1 MEGFPYTE
9 IMRIIIYS
17 YNYYPEP
24 IGIAPLMTELA
35 EGLVKRGHEVR
46 VVTGMPNYPERQIYE
61 GYQGKLYMTELR
73 NGVAIQRSYVLV
85 RPRPT
90 LLERVILDASFV
102 VSSFIHAL
110 RGKRPDVVFL
120 TSPPLPIAVPAAL
133 LGWLHRCP
141 VILNLQDIIPEAAI
155 HVGLLKNKK
164 LIWVFEGLEKFAYRN
179 ATKISI
185 IADQFAHNLIK
196 KGVPAKKLVTI
207 PNWVDTEFIHPLPKE
222 HNYFRAKYQLEGK
235 FVLMYSGNIGLTQG
249 LETVVKAA
257 KLLAHVPDLVVIIV
271 GEEKAIG
278 RLLKFAQDLGA
289 NNVVVAPF
297 QPRERLPEM
306 LAAMDV
312 GLVIQKQN
320 VIAFN
325 MPSKIQPILASGR
338 PIIASVP
345 LNGTAADV
353 VRSSG
358 GGLVVPPEDVNA
370 LAEAMWELYKNREKA
385 ESLGKYGR
393 QYALEHYSFQQAL
406 DTYEN
411 LFLEVQR

>member
-1 MEGFPYTE
+1 
-9 IMRIIIYS
+9 MRIIIYS

-35 EGLVKRGHEVR
+35 EGLVQRGHEVR
-46 VVTGMPNYPERQIYE
+46 VVTGMPNYPERQIYPS
-61 GYQGKLYMTELR
+61 YRGKLYTTELR

-85 RPRPT
+85 RPRPN
-90 LLERVILDASFV
+90 LLERVVLDASFV

-155 HVGLLKNKK
+155 HVGLLSNKK
-164 LIWVFEGLEKFAYRN
+164 LIWVFEGLEKFAYRT

-185 IADQFAHNLIK
+185 IADQFADNLIS
-196 KGVPAKKLVTI
+196 KGVSPEKLVVI
-207 PNWVDTEFIHPLPKE
+207 PNWVDTNFIFPMSQDN
-222 HNYFRAKYQLEGK
+222 NYFRTAYKLEGK
-235 FVLMYSGNIGLTQG
+235 FVFMYSGNIGLTQG
-249 LETVVKAA
+249 LETVVRAA
-257 KLLAHVPDLVVIIV
+257 KLLVNLPELVVAIV

-278 RLLKFAQDLGA
+278 RLQKFAQELGA
-289 NNVVVAPF
+289 TNVICVPF
-297 QPRERLPEM
+297 QPRNLLPQM

-312 GLVIQKQN
+312 GLVLQKQN

-345 LNGTAADV
+345 LNGTAAEV

-358 GGLVVPPEDVNA
+358 GGLVVPPENINA
-370 LAEAMWELYKNREKA
+370 LAGAMVNLYKNRQQVA
-385 ESLGKYGR
+385 ELGKCGR
-393 QYALEHYSFQQAL
+393 EYALKHFSFEQAL
-406 DTYEN
+406 DNYEN
-411 LFLEVQR
+411 LFLSVQK

>member
-1 MEGFPYTE
+1 
-9 IMRIIIYS
+9 MRIIIYS

-35 EGLVKRGHEVR
+35 EGLVQRGHEVR
-46 VVTGMPNYPERQIYE
+46 VVTGMPNYPERQIYPS
-61 GYQGKLYMTELR
+61 YRGKLYTTELR

-85 RPRPT
+85 RPRPN
-90 LLERVILDASFV
+90 LLERVVLDASFV

-155 HVGLLKNKK
+155 HVGLLSNKK
-164 LIWVFEGLEKFAYRN
+164 LIWIFEGLEKFAYRT

-185 IADQFAHNLIK
+185 IADQFADNLIS
-196 KGVPAKKLVTI
+196 KGVSPQKLVVI
-207 PNWVDTEFIHPLPKE
+207 PNWVDTDFIFPMSRE
-222 HNYFRAKYQLEGK
+222 HNYFRTAYKLEGK
-235 FVLMYSGNIGLTQG
+235 FVFMYSGNIGLTQG
-249 LETVVKAA
+249 LETVVRAA
-257 KLLAHVPDLVVIIV
+257 KLLVNLPELVVIIV

-278 RLLKFAQDLGA
+278 RLQKFAQELGA
-289 NNVVVAPF
+289 INVICVPF
-297 QPRERLPEM
+297 QPRNLLPQM

-345 LNGTAADV
+345 LNGTAAGV

-358 GGLVVPPEDVNA
+358 GGLVVPPEDINA
-370 LAEAMWELYKNREKA
+370 LAGAMVNLYKNRQQAA
-385 ESLGKYGR
+385 ELGKCGR
-393 QYALEHYSFQQAL
+393 EYALKHFSFEQAL
-406 DTYEN
+406 DNYEN
-411 LFLEVQR
+411 LFLSVQKSPNLKT

>member
-325 MPSKIQPILASGR
+325 MPSKIQPILASSR

-353 VRSSG
+353 VRSS

>member
-1 MEGFPYTE
+1 
-9 IMRIIIYS
+9 MRIIIYS

-85 RPRPT
+85 RPRPN

-110 RGKRPDVVFL
+110 RGEHPDVVFL

-164 LIWVFEGLEKFAYRN
+164 LIWVFEGLEKFAYRT

-185 IADQFAHNLIK
+185 IADQFAQNLIK
-196 KGVPAKKLVTI
+196 KGVPVEKLVTI
-207 PNWVDTEFIHPLPKE
+207 PNWVDTEFICPLPKE
-222 HNYFRAKYQLEGK
+222 PNYFRTNYQLEGK

-257 KLLAHVPDLVVIIV
+257 KLLVHVPDLVVVIV

-370 LAEAMWELYKNREKA
+370 LAGAMWELYKHQEKA
-385 ESLGKYGR
+385 ESLGEYGR
-393 QYALEHYSFQQAL
+393 KYALEHYSFQQAL

-411 LFLEVQR
+411 LFFEVKR

>member
-1 MEGFPYTE
+1 
-9 IMRIIIYS
+9 MRIIIYS

-46 VVTGMPNYPERQIYE
+46 VVTGMPNYPERQIYD

-85 RPRPT
+85 RPRPN

-120 TSPPLPIAVPAAL
+120 TSPPLPIAVSAAL

-164 LIWVFEGLEKFAYRN
+164 LIWVFEGLEKFAYRT

-185 IADQFAHNLIK
+185 IADQFAQNLIN

-207 PNWVDTEFIHPLPKE
+207 PNWVDTEFIRPLPKE
-222 HNYFRAKYQLEGK
+222 HNYFRTNYQLEGK

-257 KLLAHVPDLVVIIV
+257 KLLVHVPNLIVVII

-278 RLLKFAQDLGA
+278 RLQKFAKDIGA
-289 NNVVVAPF
+289 NNVIVAPF
-297 QPRERLPEM
+297 QPRECLPEM

-325 MPSKIQPILASGR
+325 LPSKIQPILASGR
-338 PIIASVP
+338 AIIASVP

-370 LAEAMWELYKNREKA
+370 LAGAMWELYKDQEKT
-385 ESLGKYGR
+385 ENLGKCGR
-393 QYALEHYSFQQAL
+393 KYALEHYSFQQAL
-406 DTYEN
+406 DSYEN
-411 LFLEVQR
+411 LFLAAQQHSNLK

>member
-1 MEGFPYTE
+1 MEGFPYTK

-24 IGIAPLMTELA
+24 IGIAPLITELA

-207 PNWVDTEFIHPLPKE
+207 PNWVDTEFIHPLSKE

-345 LNGTAADV
+345 LNGTAANV

-358 GGLVVPPEDVNA
+358 GGLVVPSEDVNA

>member
-1 MEGFPYTE
+1 MGGFPYTK

-46 VVTGMPNYPERQIYE
+46 VVTGMPNYPERQIYNN
-61 GYQGKLYMTELR
+61 YQGKLYMTELR

-85 RPRPT
+85 RPRPN

-164 LIWVFEGLEKFAYRN
+164 LIWVFEGLEKFAYRT

-185 IADQFAHNLIK
+185 IADQFAENLIN

-222 HNYFRAKYQLEGK
+222 HNYFRDKYQLEGK

-257 KLLAHVPDLVVIIV
+257 KLLAHVPNLVVVIV

-297 QPRERLPEM
+297 QPRERLPKM

-345 LNGTAADV
+345 LNGTAAEV
-353 VRSSG
+353 VRSSS

-370 LAEAMWELYKNREKA
+370 LAGAMWELYKDREKA
-385 ESLGKYGR
+385 ENLGKCGR
-393 QYALEHYSFQQAL
+393 EYALKHYSFQQAL

>member
-358 GGLVVPPEDVNA
+358 GLVVPPEDVNA

>member
-1 MEGFPYTE
+1 
-9 IMRIIIYS
+9 MRIIIYS

-46 VVTGMPNYPERQIYE
+46 VVTGMPNYPERQIYPS
-61 GYQGKLYMTELR
+61 YRGKLYTTELR

-85 RPRPT
+85 RPRPN
-90 LLERVILDASFV
+90 LLERVVLDASFV

-155 HVGLLKNKK
+155 HVGLLSNKK
-164 LIWVFEGLEKFAYRN
+164 LIWVFEGLEKFAYRT

-185 IADQFAHNLIK
+185 IADQFADNLIS
-196 KGVPAKKLVTI
+196 KGVSPQKLVVI
-207 PNWVDTEFIHPLPKE
+207 PNWVDTNFIFPMSKDD
-222 HNYFRAKYQLEGK
+222 NYFRTAYKLEGK
-235 FVLMYSGNIGLTQG
+235 FVFMYSGNIGLTQG
-249 LETVVKAA
+249 LETVVRAA
-257 KLLAHVPDLVVIIV
+257 KLLVNLPELVVVVV

-278 RLLKFAQDLGA
+278 RLQKFAKELGA
-289 NNVVVAPF
+289 INVICVPF
-297 QPRERLPEM
+297 QARNLLPQM

-345 LNGTAADV
+345 LNGTAAGV

-358 GGLVVPPEDVNA
+358 GGLVVPPEDINA
-370 LAEAMWELYKNREKA
+370 LAGAMVNLYKNRQQA
-385 ESLGKYGR
+385 EELGKCGR
-393 QYALEHYSFQQAL
+393 EYALKYFSFEQAL
-406 DTYEN
+406 DNYEN
-411 LFLEVQR
+411 LFLSVQKSSK

>member
-1 MEGFPYTE
+1 
-9 IMRIIIYS
+9 MRIIIYS

-46 VVTGMPNYPERQIYE
+46 VVTGMPNYPERKIYP

-85 RPRPT
+85 RPRPN
-90 LLERVILDASFV
+90 LLERIVLDASFV

-120 TSPPLPIAVPAAL
+120 TSPPLPIAVSAAL

-164 LIWVFEGLEKFAYRN
+164 LIWVFEGLEKFAYRT

-185 IADQFAHNLIK
+185 IADQFAQNLIN
-196 KGVPAKKLVTI
+196 KGVPAKKLITI
-207 PNWVDTEFIHPLPKE
+207 PNWVDTDLIRPLPNE
-222 HNYFRAKYQLEGK
+222 NSYFRTNYQLEGK

-257 KLLAHVPDLVVIIV
+257 KLLVHVPDLMVVIV

-278 RLLKFAQDLGA
+278 RLQKFAKDLGA

-297 QPRERLPEM
+297 QPREKLPEM

-325 MPSKIQPILASGR
+325 LPSKIQPILASGR

-370 LAEAMWELYKNREKA
+370 LAGAMWELYKDREKA
-385 ESLGKYGR
+385 KHLGESGR
-393 QYALEHYSFQQAL
+393 TYALKNYSFQQAL
-406 DTYEN
+406 DTYES
-411 LFLEVQR
+411 LFLLVQQQKKPK

>member
-1 MEGFPYTE
+1 MERFPYTT

-46 VVTGMPNYPERQIYE
+46 VVTGMPNYPERHIYE

-85 RPRPT
+85 RPRPN

-110 RGKRPDVVFL
+110 RGEHPDVVFL

-196 KGVPAKKLVTI
+196 KGVPAKKLITI
-207 PNWVDTEFIHPLPKE
+207 PNWVDTDFIHPLPKE

-370 LAEAMWELYKNREKA
+370 LAEAMWELYKNRDKA
-385 ESLGKYGR
+385 ESLGKDGR

-406 DTYEN
+406 DTYES

>member
-1 MEGFPYTE
+1 MGGFPYTE
-9 IMRIIIYS
+9 NMRIIIYS

-46 VVTGMPNYPERQIYE
+46 VVTGMPNYPERKIYP
-61 GYQGKLYMTELR
+61 GYEGKLYMTELR

-85 RPRPT
+85 RPRPN
-90 LLERVILDASFV
+90 LLERIVLDASFV

-110 RGKRPDVVFL
+110 KGKRPDVVFL

-155 HVGLLKNKK
+155 YVGLLKNKK
-164 LIWVFEGLEKFAYRN
+164 LIWVFEGLEKFAYRT

-185 IADQFAHNLIK
+185 IADQFAQNLIN
-196 KGVPAKKLVTI
+196 KGVPAKKLITI
-207 PNWVDTEFIHPLPKE
+207 PNWVDTDLIRPLPKE
-222 HNYFRAKYQLEGK
+222 NSYFRTNYQLEGK
-235 FVLMYSGNIGLTQG
+235 FVFMYSGNIGLTQG

-257 KLLAHVPDLVVIIV
+257 KLLVHVTDLVVVIV

-278 RLLKFAQDLGA
+278 RLQKFAKDLGA
-289 NNVVVAPF
+289 NNLIVAPF
-297 QPRERLPEM
+297 QPREKLPEM

-325 MPSKIQPILASGR
+325 LPSKIQPILSSGR

-370 LAEAMWELYKNREKA
+370 LAGAMWELYKDREKA
-385 ESLGKYGR
+385 ETLGKDGR
-393 QYALEHYSFQQAL
+393 KYALEHYSFQQAL

>member
-1 MEGFPYTE
+1 
-9 IMRIIIYS
+9 MRIIIYS

-46 VVTGMPNYPERQIYE
+46 VVTGMPNYPERQIYPS
-61 GYQGKLYMTELR
+61 YRGKLYTTELR

-85 RPRPT
+85 RPRPN
-90 LLERVILDASFV
+90 LLERVVLDASFV

-155 HVGLLKNKK
+155 HVGLLSNKK
-164 LIWVFEGLEKFAYRN
+164 LIWVFEGLEKFAYRT

-185 IADQFAHNLIK
+185 IADQFADNLIS
-196 KGVPAKKLVTI
+196 KGVSPQKLVVI
-207 PNWVDTEFIHPLPKE
+207 PNWVDTNFIFPMSKDHN
-222 HNYFRAKYQLEGK
+222 NYFRTDYKLEGK
-235 FVLMYSGNIGLTQG
+235 FVFMYSGNIGLTQG
-249 LETVVKAA
+249 LETVVRAA
-257 KLLAHVPDLVVIIV
+257 KLLVNLPELVVVVV

-278 RLLKFAQDLGA
+278 RLQKFAQQLGA
-289 NNVVVAPF
+289 TNVMCVPF
-297 QPRERLPEM
+297 QPRNLLPQM

-312 GLVIQKQN
+312 GLVLQKQN

-345 LNGTAADV
+345 LNGTAAGA

-358 GGLVVPPEDVNA
+358 GGLVVPPEDINA
-370 LAEAMWELYKNREKA
+370 LAGAMVNLYKNRQQAA
-385 ESLGKYGR
+385 ELGKCGR
-393 QYALEHYSFQQAL
+393 EYALQHFSFEQAL
-406 DTYEN
+406 DNYEN
-411 LFLEVQR
+411 LFLSVQKSSK

>member
-1 MEGFPYTE
+1 
-9 IMRIIIYS
+9 
-17 YNYYPEP
+17 
-24 IGIAPLMTELA
+24 
-35 EGLVKRGHEVR
+35 
-46 VVTGMPNYPERQIYE
+46 
-61 GYQGKLYMTELR
+61 
-73 NGVAIQRSYVLV
+73 
-85 RPRPT
+85 
-90 LLERVILDASFV
+90 VILDASFV
-102 VSSFIHAL
+102 VTSFIHAL

-133 LGWLHRCP
+133 LGWLHGCP

-164 LIWVFEGLEKFAYRN
+164 LIWVFEGLEKFAYRT

-185 IADQFAHNLIK
+185 IAHQFADNLIH
-196 KGVPAKKLVTI
+196 KGVSPKKLVVI
-207 PNWVDTEFIHPLPKE
+207 PNWVDTDFIQPEPKE
-222 HNYFRAKYQLEGK
+222 DSYFRKAYQLTGK

-257 KLLAHVPDLVVIIV
+257 KLLVHLPDLIVVVV

-278 RLLKFAQDLGA
+278 RLQKFAQELGA
-289 NNVVVAPF
+289 TNVKVTLF
-297 QPRERLPEM
+297 QSRELLPQM

-320 VIAFN
+320 VISFN

-345 LNGTAADV
+345 LNGTAAEV

-370 LAEAMWELYKNREKA
+370 LAAAMQTLYENRERA
-385 ESLGKYGR
+385 EELGKCGR
-393 QYALEHYSFQQAL
+393 NYALENFSFEQAL
-406 DTYEN
+406 DSYEN
-411 LFLEVQR
+411 LFLSVQR

>member
-1 MEGFPYTE
+1 
-9 IMRIIIYS
+9 MRIIIYS
-17 YNYYPEP
+17 YNYHPEP

-35 EGLVKRGHEVR
+35 EGLVQRGHEVR
-46 VVTGMPNYPERQIYE
+46 VVTGMPNYPERQIYPS
-61 GYQGKLYMTELR
+61 YRGKLYTTELR
-73 NGVAIQRSYVLV
+73 NGVVIQRSYVLV
-85 RPRPT
+85 RPRPN
-90 LLERVILDASFV
+90 LLERVVLDASFV

-155 HVGLLKNKK
+155 HVGLLSNKK
-164 LIWVFEGLEKFAYRN
+164 LIWVFEGLEKFAYRT

-185 IADQFAHNLIK
+185 IADQFADNLIR
-196 KGVPAKKLVTI
+196 KGVSPEKLVII
-207 PNWVDTEFIHPLPKE
+207 PNWVDTNFIFPMSQDN
-222 HNYFRAKYQLEGK
+222 NYFRTAHKLEGK
-235 FVLMYSGNIGLTQG
+235 FVFMYSGNIGLTQG
-249 LETVVKAA
+249 LETFVRAA
-257 KLLAHVPDLVVIIV
+257 KLLVNLSELMVVVV

-278 RLLKFAQDLGA
+278 RLQKFAQELGA
-289 NNVVVAPF
+289 TNVICVPF
-297 QPRERLPEM
+297 QPRNLLPQM

-312 GLVIQKQN
+312 GLVLQKQN

-345 LNGTAADV
+345 LNGTAAEV

-370 LAEAMWELYKNREKA
+370 LAGAMVNLYKNRQQAA
-385 ESLGKYGR
+385 ELGNCGR
-393 QYALEHYSFQQAL
+393 EYALKHFSFEQAL
-406 DTYEN
+406 DNYEN
-411 LFLEVQR
+411 LFLSVQKSSK

>member
-1 MEGFPYTE
+1 
-9 IMRIIIYS
+9 MRIIIYS

-35 EGLVKRGHEVR
+35 EGLVQRGHEVR
-46 VVTGMPNYPERQIYE
+46 VVTGMPNYPERQIYPS
-61 GYQGKLYMTELR
+61 YRGKLYTTELR

-85 RPRPT
+85 RPRPN
-90 LLERVILDASFV
+90 LLERVVLDASFV

-155 HVGLLKNKK
+155 HVGLLSNKK
-164 LIWVFEGLEKFAYRN
+164 LIWVFEGLEKFAYRT

-185 IADQFAHNLIK
+185 IADQFADNLIS
-196 KGVPAKKLVTI
+196 KGVSPEKLVVI
-207 PNWVDTEFIHPLPKE
+207 PNWVDTNFIFPMSQDN
-222 HNYFRAKYQLEGK
+222 NYFRTAYKLEGK
-235 FVLMYSGNIGLTQG
+235 FVFMYSGNIGLTQG
-249 LETVVKAA
+249 LETVVRAA
-257 KLLAHVPDLVVIIV
+257 KLLVNLPELVVAIV

-278 RLLKFAQDLGA
+278 RLQKFAQELGA
-289 NNVVVAPF
+289 TNVICVPF
-297 QPRERLPEM
+297 QPRNLLPQM

-312 GLVIQKQN
+312 GLVLQKQN

-345 LNGTAADV
+345 LNGTAAEV

-358 GGLVVPPEDVNA
+358 GGLVVPPENINA
-370 LAEAMWELYKNREKA
+370 LAGAMVNLYKNRQQAA
-385 ESLGKYGR
+385 ELGKCGR
-393 QYALEHYSFQQAL
+393 EYALKHFSFEQAL
-406 DTYEN
+406 DNYEN
-411 LFLEVQR
+411 LFLSVQK

>member
-1 MEGFPYTE
+1 MEGFPYTK

-24 IGIAPLMTELA
+24 IGIAPLITELA

-46 VVTGMPNYPERQIYE
+46 VVTGMHNYPERQIYE

-207 PNWVDTEFIHPLPKE
+207 PNWVDTEFIHPLSKE

>member
-185 IADQFAHNLIK
+185 IVDQFAHNLIK

-358 GGLVVPPEDVNA
+358 GLVVPPEDVNA

>member
-85 RPRPT
+85 RPRHT

-358 GGLVVPPEDVNA
+358 GLVVPPEDVNA

>member
-185 IADQFAHNLIK
+185 IVDQFAHNLIK

>member
-1 MEGFPYTE
+1 
-9 IMRIIIYS
+9 MRIIIYS

-46 VVTGMPNYPERQIYE
+46 VVTGMPNYPERKIYD

-85 RPRPT
+85 RPRPN
-90 LLERVILDASFV
+90 LLERIILDASFV

-155 HVGLLKNKK
+155 HVGLLSNKK
-164 LIWVFEGLEKFAYRN
+164 LIWVFENLEKFAYRT

-185 IADQFAHNLIK
+185 IADQFAQNLIN
-196 KGVPAKKLVTI
+196 KGVSPKKLVTI
-207 PNWVDTEFIHPLPKE
+207 PNWVDTDFIRPLPKE
-222 HNYFRAKYQLEGK
+222 QNYFREKYQLNGK

-257 KLLAHVPDLVVIIV
+257 KLLAHVPDLVVVIV

-278 RLLKFAQDLGA
+278 RLQKFAQQLGA
-289 NNVVVAPF
+289 PNLVIAPF
-297 QPRERLPEM
+297 QPRAALPEM

-320 VIAFN
+320 VIDFN
-325 MPSKIQPILASGR
+325 LPSKIQPILASGR

-345 LNGTAADV
+345 LNGTAAEV

-370 LAEAMWELYKNREKA
+370 LAGAMWELYKNREKA

-393 QYALEHYSFQQAL
+393 EFALAHYSFQQAL
-406 DTYEN
+406 DSYEE
-411 LFLEVQR
+411 LFLSVQR

>member
-1 MEGFPYTE
+1 
-9 IMRIIIYS
+9 MRIIIYS

-35 EGLVKRGHEVR
+35 EGLVQRGHEVR
-46 VVTGMPNYPERQIYE
+46 VVTGMPNYPERQIYPS
-61 GYQGKLYMTELR
+61 YRGKLYTTELR

-85 RPRPT
+85 RPRPN
-90 LLERVILDASFV
+90 LLERVVLDASFV

-155 HVGLLKNKK
+155 HVGLLSNKK
-164 LIWVFEGLEKFAYRN
+164 LIWIFEGLEKFAYRT

-185 IADQFAHNLIK
+185 IADQFADNLIS
-196 KGVPAKKLVTI
+196 KGVSPQKLVVI
-207 PNWVDTEFIHPLPKE
+207 PNWVDTDFIFPMSRE
-222 HNYFRAKYQLEGK
+222 HNYFRTAYKLEGK
-235 FVLMYSGNIGLTQG
+235 FVFMYSGNIGLTQG
-249 LETVVKAA
+249 LETVVRAA
-257 KLLAHVPDLVVIIV
+257 KLLVNLPELVVIIV

-278 RLLKFAQDLGA
+278 RLQKFSQELGA
-289 NNVVVAPF
+289 INVICVPF
-297 QPRERLPEM
+297 QPRNLLPQM

-345 LNGTAADV
+345 LNGTAAGV

-358 GGLVVPPEDVNA
+358 GGLVVPPEDINA
-370 LAEAMWELYKNREKA
+370 LAGAMVNLYKNRQQAA
-385 ESLGKYGR
+385 ELGKCGR
-393 QYALEHYSFQQAL
+393 EYALKHFSFEQAL
-406 DTYEN
+406 DNYEN
-411 LFLEVQR
+411 LFLSVQKSPNLKT